1 MKDEG
6 ELRSAV
12 NFPLPGA
19 VAAPVGGGG
28 GGGATAS
35 APSEADAALAN
46 AAAARGVI
54 ASAPCVLFM
63 KGPVSAPACGFS
75 EQAVKLLAA
84 GGVPF
89 TPVDV
94 LTAPALREAVKLL
107 GDFPTYPQLWL
118 RGELI
123 GGVDALREATAAAGG
138 GAGALAVAFAL
149 PPTVPV
155 EPLEARLR
163 RLVSAAPA
171 VLFLQGVPGAPRCG
185 FSATALSLL
194 DSVGVDTRA
203 AASASDSAAAAGARF
218 ATFDIL
224 EDQAVREGIKALFA
238 WPTYPQLY
246 VRGKLIGGLDVM
258 REMHDEGELEGC
270 LRDAGVTGAAAAHSE
285 THGHSHGDGGNCTGE
300 H

>member
-1 MKDEG
+1 MMDEG
-6 ELRSAV
+6 ELR
-12 NFPLPGA
+12 NA
-19 VAAPVGGGG
+19 VAVSLPAAVAVPAVD
-28 GGGATAS
+28 GGATS
-35 APSEADAALAN
+35 DSDAALAG
-46 AAAARGVI
+46 AAAARAAI

-63 KGPVSAPACGFS
+63 KGPTATPACGFS
-75 EQAVKLLAA
+75 EQAVKLLTA

-89 TPVDV
+89 TAVDV
-94 LTAPALREAVKLL
+94 LTAPVLREAVKKL

-118 RGELI
+118 RGELV
-123 GGVDALREATAAAGG
+123 GGVDALREATARAGG

-171 VLFLQGVPGAPRCG
+171 VLFLKGMPGAPRCG
-185 FSATALSLL
+185 FSASALSLL
-194 DSVGVDTRA
+194 DDVGVDTRA
-203 AASASDSAAAAGARF
+203 AVSASAAAATGGARF

-224 EDQAVREGIKALFA
+224 EDQAVREGIKTLFA

-246 VRGKLIGGLDVM
+246 VKGKLVGGLDVL
-258 REMHDEGELEGC
+258 REMQEEGELEGL
-270 LRDAGVTGAAAAHSE
+270 LRDAGVIGIAHSSAQDNQAS
-285 THGHSHGDGGNCTGE
+285 HGHSHGDGAVCSGG